1 MWDFH
6 QVGRSVVSMLWISI
20 KNQTTKLEVQS
31 KTARTSK
38 CWSQNRIDSNKQLNH
53 FVGLLLNESRFS
65 KTVVDIDKRSFTIQI
80 LLFDNGSFVSIT
92 EGQEKIGGLTAS
104 IGTNTIPITTSIIP
118 AKSESLFLKLISQQ
132 LSSII
137 SGINI
142 ISAFIPKELEN
153 KTAKTL
159 IAKIKEIVEKW
170 LLIWEASF
178 NKSKRPMTYS

>member
-1 MWDFH
+1 M
-6 QVGRSVVSMLWISI
+6 VSMLWISI
-20 KNQTTKLEVQS
+20 KNQTTKPEIQS
-31 KTARTSK
+31 KTTRTCTRRRRK
-38 CWSQNRIDSNKQLNH
+38 RIDSNKGLKSSLI
-53 FVGLLLNESRFS
+53 LLLSESRFS

-104 IGTNTIPITTSIIP
+104 IGTNTIPITASIIP
-118 AKSESLFLKLISQQ
+118 AKSEALFLKLMTEQ

-137 SGINI
+137 TGVNI

-159 IAKIKEIVEKW
+159 IAKIKEIVEK
-170 LLIWEASF
+170 
-178 NKSKRPMTYS
+178 

>member
-1 MWDFH
+1 M
-6 QVGRSVVSMLWISI
+6 
-20 KNQTTKLEVQS
+20 
-31 KTARTSK
+31 
-38 CWSQNRIDSNKQLNH
+38 
-53 FVGLLLNESRFS
+53 LNESRFS

-104 IGTNTIPITTSIIP
+104 IGTGSVPITTSVIP
-118 AKSESLFLKLISQQ
+118 AKSEALFLKLISEQ

-137 SGINI
+137 AGINI

-159 IAKIKEIVEKW
+159 IAKIKEIVEK
-170 LLIWEASF
+170 
-178 NKSKRPMTYS
+178 